1 MKKILFI
8 CTGNTCRSPMAEAF
22 LKAALAKDPQL
33 SSNFSASSAGISVY
47 PGDSASSHSMNV
59 MLSEW
64 KIDISGHTASAISE
78 KKIYEA
84 FIILTM
90 TWQQKEFILS
100 RFPEA
105 IGKTYTLK
113 EFAMNGQLHGDY
125 MQDYTR
131 GLDITDPYGSP
142 IHLYSRCALEIK
154 AAVDKLADIIKKS

>member
-1 MKKILFI
+1 MKNILFV
-8 CTGNTCRSPMAEAF
+8 CTGNTCRSPMAEGF

-33 SSNFSASSAGISVY
+33 SSRFSVSSAGVSAY

-64 KIDISGHTASAISE
+64 QIDISGHTASTLNE

-84 FIILTM
+84 YVILTM

-105 IGKTYTLK
+105 IGKTCTLK
-113 EFAMNGQLHGDY
+113 EFVMNGQLHADY

-142 IHLYSRCALEIK
+142 IQLYSQCALEIK
-154 AAVDKLADIIKKS
+154 EAVDKLADVITT